1 MGLLLGGLRYRHV
14 PPVLHSCRSVNI
26 LGFFAPSTK
35 KDFLTCDEGAAV

>member
-1 MGLLLGGLRYRHV
+1 MG
-14 PPVLHSCRSVNI
+14 VNI